1 MNQLILI
8 HLLHI
13 FIFGSLFLY
22 VGIQNQKIPTW
33 LYSVLFYLGFII
45 LFYHGYK
52 TYALLKAGKN
62 PWINLFHIFII
73 APLLI
78 YIGANGIKT
87 PMYVYQFVLMLA
99 FTVIGYHG
107 YYLLLRGT

>member
-1 MNQLILI
+1 MEHLMLI

-22 VGIQNQKIPTW
+22 VGIQTNKIPTW
-33 LYSVLFYLGFII
+33 LYSVLFYLGIII
-45 LFYHGYK
+45 LFYHSYK

-62 PWINLFHIFII
+62 PWINLFHIFIV

-78 YIGANGIKT
+78 YIGSNGLKT
-87 PMYVYQFVLMLA
+87 PMYLYQFMLMLA

-107 YYLLLRGT
+107 YYLLIDWK

>member
-1 MNQLILI
+1 MEQLMLI

-22 VGIQNQKIPTW
+22 VGIQTNKIPTW
-33 LYSVLFYLGFII
+33 LYSVLIYLGIVI
-45 LFYHGYK
+45 LFYHSYK

-62 PWINLFHIFII
+62 PWINLFHIFTV

-78 YIGANGIKT
+78 YIGLNGLKT
-87 PMYVYQFVLMLA
+87 PLYVYQFMLMLA

-107 YYLLLRGT
+107 YYLLIDWK